1 MRGEN
6 GREPTD
12 QYVRDRDY
20 SGDQCAI
27 AQANSTDR
35 ERDQGSITQDYSI
48 TCDGVCFAYEA
59 QTVVKNLS
67 FSVRK
72 GDYLFVVGENGSG
85 KSTLIRGLLG
95 LLRPASGVI
104 TREGIAPNEIGFLP
118 QQQAAQKD
126 FPASVFEV
134 ALSGRL
140 GARGINPF
148 YSRRDKE
155 AAMANLAELGVA
167 NLSGR
172 CFRELSGGQQQRVL
186 LARSLC
192 ASKKM
197 IVLDEPASGLDPL
210 VTADMYRILGKLNRE
225 RQMTAIVVSHDIQS
239 AVVFASRILHLKGEQ
254 LFFGTAD
261 EYSRSQLGMRFLS
274 AESGENV

>member
-1 MRGEN
+1 MSE
-6 GREPTD
+6 T
-12 QYVRDRDY
+12 
-20 SGDQCAI
+20 S
-27 AQANSTDR
+27 
-35 ERDQGSITQDYSI
+35 QDYSI
-48 TCDGVCFAYEA
+48 TCDGAAFAYEA

-72 GDYLFVVGENGSG
+72 GDYLFIVGENGSG
-85 KSTLIRGLLG
+85 KSTLIKGLLG
-95 LLRPASGVI
+95 LLRPACGVI
-104 TREGIAPNEIGFLP
+104 TRVGIAASEIGFLP

-148 YSRRDKE
+148 YSRKDKE
-155 AAMANLAELGVA
+155 AAAANLAELGVA
-167 NLSGR
+167 NLSSC

-186 LARSLC
+186 LARALC
-192 ASKKM
+192 ASAKM

-225 RQMTAIVVSHDIQS
+225 RQMAAIVVSHDIQS
-239 AVVFASRILHLKGEQ
+239 AVAFASRILHLKNEQ
-254 LFFGTAD
+254 PFFATAD
-261 EYSRSQLGMRFLS
+261 EYRQSALGAQFLS
-274 AESGENV
+274 SQRSKNV